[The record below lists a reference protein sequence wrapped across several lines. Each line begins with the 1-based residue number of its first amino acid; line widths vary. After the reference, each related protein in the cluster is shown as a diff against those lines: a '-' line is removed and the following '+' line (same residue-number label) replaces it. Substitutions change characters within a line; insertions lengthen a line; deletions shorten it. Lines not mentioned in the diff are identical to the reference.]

1 MLLNMDFKLTLGDK
15 LIDWLWSR
23 QPLPPGGTG
32 RFFMQKWDEFPRV
45 PRGSV
50 LPVSLHMCA
59 A

>member
-1 MLLNMDFKLTLGDK
+1 MAFKLTLGDK
-15 LIDWLWSR
+15 LIDWLWSH

-50 LPVSLHMCA
+50 LPVSLHTCA